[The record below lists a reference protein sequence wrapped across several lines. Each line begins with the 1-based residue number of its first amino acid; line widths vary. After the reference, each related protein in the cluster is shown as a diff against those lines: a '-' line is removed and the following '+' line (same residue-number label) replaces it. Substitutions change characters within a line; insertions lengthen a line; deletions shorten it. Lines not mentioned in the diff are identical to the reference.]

1 MAEEMGPQQP
11 SLEQAVQ
18 KVGLL
23 NMKLSELRAYAIEA
37 GVPAAAMQAALEAS
51 GEQANALATLI
62 LQQQAV
68 RAAPMPP
75 PTAGVVEKD
84 TPAPWAADSAA
95 LSMSGLRR
103 RAAAAGVTPEQLDAA
118 CDDADPKQRVIEHIV
133 ARIEHFRSLK
143 LSQLRNL
150 AEGQPNAR
158 HPDAPWH
165 GAGHSGDTTD
175 DAIFS
180 EKQPKEHAIALIL
193 NPVRNVDVAAPAK
206 QLPANPENLS
216 QIPSLRPQKRM
227 PAASCARE
235 SKERTSA
242 TSAPAPTR
250 RPRYGEGLQM
260 ALASRVRAREGL
272 QILRE
277 LCARASGTRKQR
289 QDRKR
294 ARQSIKMN
302 IVVQKPVV
310 WSVCVLSVCL
320 CAVIIVVA
328 PLACPDLG
336 PDQLQERHPCRSR
349 SPSDWRAFPPSL
361 PPSVP
366 ERLAS
371 ARVSSL
377 APVACALACQHV
389 PPLRRP
395 RRHRACDLCP

>member
-1 MAEEMGPQQP
+1 MAGAEMLRGGLPTRPDLSDQRGLNLMSLGGGEAPKRPTGLLGNPAAPAEGGNKLAELYGQFMAEEMGPQQP

-118 CDDADPKQRVIEHIV
+118 CDDADPKQRVIEHIM

-143 LSQLRNL
+143 LSQLRKL

-216 QIPSLRPQKRM
+216 QIPSLRPQTDAGR
-227 PAASCARE
+227 
-235 SKERTSA
+235 
-242 TSAPAPTR
+242 
-250 RPRYGEGLQM
+250 
-260 ALASRVRAREGL
+260 
-272 QILRE
+272 ILR
-277 LCARASGTRKQR
+277 T
-289 QDRKR
+289 
-294 ARQSIKMN
+294 
-302 IVVQKPVV
+302 
-310 WSVCVLSVCL
+310 
-320 CAVIIVVA
+320 
-328 PLACPDLG
+328 
-336 PDQLQERHPCRSR
+336 
-349 SPSDWRAFPPSL
+349 
-361 PPSVP
+361 
-366 ERLAS
+366 
-371 ARVSSL
+371 
-377 APVACALACQHV
+377 
-389 PPLRRP
+389 
-395 RRHRACDLCP
+395 